1 MEINKMP
8 KNAKEFYCEK
18 CDFICSKKS
27 NYEKHLLT
35 TKHKMEIF
43 GKNGNRKNADFY
55 DCDTCNKNFK
65 SNSGLWKHK
74 KKCVTIN
81 NENNNIDVKND
92 TRRGVDYKDM
102 FLEMM
107 KQNQDLQNTLQSVI
121 PKVGNTTTNNTN
133 ITNNHYNLHV
143 FLNEQ
148 CKDAL
153 NIMDFINSLHLQF
166 NDLESTGRLGFIE
179 GTSKI
184 IINGL
189 KELDIHKR
197 PIHCSDLQNEI
208 LYVKD
213 NNIWKCDNE
222 NKDTMKKAIDEVSK
236 ANMKQLPQWITESTS
251 NKKDDEEYMKIVS
264 NIMKMDDNENDK
276 TEIIKKV
283 SKEVMINDENNTIN

>member
-1 MEINKMP
+1 MEIKKMP
-8 KNAKEFYCEK
+8 KNAQEFYCEK
-18 CDFICSKKS
+18 CDFSCNKKS
-27 NYEKHLLT
+27 NFEKHLLT
-35 TKHKMEIF
+35 TKHKMEI
-43 GKNGNRKNADFY
+43 NGNIGNGKNADFFE
-55 DCDTCNKNFK
+55 CENCSKTFK

-74 KKCVTIN
+74 KKCLTIN
-81 NENNNIDVKND
+81 NEIKTENIK
-92 TRRGVDYKDM
+92 TEIKRGLDYKDM

-107 KQNQDLQNTLQSVI
+107 KQNQELQTTLQSVI
-121 PKVGNTTTNNTN
+121 PKMGNTTTNNTN

-166 NDLESTGRLGFIE
+166 NDLESTGRLGFVE

-189 KELDIHKR
+189 KELDVHKR

-213 NNIWKCDNE
+213 DNIWKRDND
-222 NKDTMKKAIDEVSK
+222 NKDTMKKAIDEVSR
-236 ANMKQLPQWITESTS
+236 ANIKQLPQWITENSDNS
-251 NKKDDEEYMKIVS
+251 NEEEYMKIVS
-264 NIMKMDDNENDK
+264 NIMKMDDMENDK

-283 SKEVMINDENNTIN
+283 SKEVMLNDEKRSNN

>member
-1 MEINKMP
+1 MEIKKMP
-8 KNAKEFYCEK
+8 KNAQEFYCEK
-18 CDFICSKKS
+18 CDFSCNKKS
-27 NYEKHLLT
+27 NFEKHLLT
-35 TKHKMEIF
+35 TKHKMEI
-43 GKNGNRKNADFY
+43 NGNIGNGKNADFFE
-55 DCDTCNKNFK
+55 CEICSKTFK

-74 KKCVTIN
+74 KKCLTIN
-81 NENNNIDVKND
+81 NEIKTENIK
-92 TRRGVDYKDM
+92 TESKRSVDYKDM

-107 KQNQDLQNTLQSVI
+107 KQNQELQSTLQSVI
-121 PKVGNTTTNNTN
+121 PKMGNTTTNNTN
-133 ITNNHYNLHV
+133 ITNHYNLHV

-166 NDLESTGRLGFIE
+166 NDLESTGRLGFVE

-189 KELDIHKR
+189 KELDVHKR

-213 NNIWKCDNE
+213 DNIWKRDND
-222 NKDTMKKAIDEVSK
+222 NKDTMKKAIDEVSR
-236 ANMKQLPQWITESTS
+236 ANIKQLPQWITENSDNS
-251 NKKDDEEYMKIVS
+251 NEEEYMKIVS
-264 NIMKMDDNENDK
+264 NIMKMDDMENDK

-283 SKEVMINDENNTIN
+283 SKEVMLNDEKRSNN

>member
-1 MEINKMP
+1 MEIKKMP
-8 KNAKEFYCEK
+8 KNAQEFYCEK
-18 CDFICSKKS
+18 CDFSCNKKS
-27 NYEKHLLT
+27 NFEKHLLT
-35 TKHKMEIF
+35 TKHKMEI
-43 GKNGNRKNADFY
+43 NGNIGNGKNADFFE
-55 DCDTCNKNFK
+55 CENCSKTFK

-74 KKCVTIN
+74 KKCLTIN
-81 NENNNIDVKND
+81 NEIKTENIK
-92 TRRGVDYKDM
+92 TESKRSVDYKDM

-107 KQNQDLQNTLQSVI
+107 KQNQELQSTLQSVI
-121 PKVGNTTTNNTN
+121 PKMGNTTTNNTN
-133 ITNNHYNLHV
+133 ITNHYNLHV

-166 NDLESTGRLGFIE
+166 NDLESTGRLGFVE

-189 KELDIHKR
+189 KELDVHKR

-213 NNIWKCDNE
+213 DNIWKRDND
-222 NKDTMKKAIDEVSK
+222 NKDTMKKAIDEVSR
-236 ANMKQLPQWITESTS
+236 ANIKQLPQWITENSDNS
-251 NKKDDEEYMKIVS
+251 NEEEYMKIVS
-264 NIMKMDDNENDK
+264 NIMKMDDMENDK

-283 SKEVMINDENNTIN
+283 SKEVMLNDEKRSNN

>member
-1 MEINKMP
+1 MP
-8 KNAKEFYCEK
+8 KNAQEFYCEK
-18 CDFICSKKS
+18 CDFSCNKKS
-27 NYEKHLLT
+27 NFEKHLLT
-35 TKHKMEIF
+35 TKHKMEI
-43 GKNGNRKNADFY
+43 NGNIGNGKNADFFE
-55 DCDTCNKNFK
+55 CENCSKTFK

-74 KKCVTIN
+74 KKCLTIN
-81 NENNNIDVKND
+81 NEIKTENIK
-92 TRRGVDYKDM
+92 TESKRSVDYKDM

-107 KQNQDLQNTLQSVI
+107 KQNQELQSTLQSVI
-121 PKVGNTTTNNTN
+121 PKMGNTTTNNTN
-133 ITNNHYNLHV
+133 ITNHYNLHV

-166 NDLESTGRLGFIE
+166 NDLESTGRLGFVE

-189 KELDIHKR
+189 KELDVHKR

-213 NNIWKCDNE
+213 DNIWKRDND
-222 NKDTMKKAIDEVSK
+222 NKDTMKKAIDEVSR
-236 ANMKQLPQWITESTS
+236 ANIKQLPQWITENSDNS
-251 NKKDDEEYMKIVS
+251 NEEEYMKIVS
-264 NIMKMDDNENDK
+264 NIMKMDDMENDK

-283 SKEVMINDENNTIN
+283 SKEVMLNDEKRSNN

>member
-1 MEINKMP
+1 MEIKKMP
-8 KNAKEFYCEK
+8 KNAQEFYCEK
-18 CDFICSKKS
+18 CDFSCSKKS
-27 NYEKHLLT
+27 NFEKHLNT
-35 TKHKMEIF
+35 TKHKMEI
-43 GKNGNRKNADFY
+43 NGNIGNGKNADFFE
-55 DCDTCNKNFK
+55 CENCSKTFK

-74 KKCVTIN
+74 KKCLTIN
-81 NENNNIDVKND
+81 NEIKTENIK
-92 TRRGVDYKDM
+92 TESKHSVDYKDM

-107 KQNQDLQNTLQSVI
+107 KQNQELQSTLQSVI
-121 PKVGNTTTNNTN
+121 PKMGNTTTNNTN
-133 ITNNHYNLHV
+133 ITNHYNLHV

-166 NDLESTGRLGFIE
+166 NDLESTGRLGFVE

-189 KELDIHKR
+189 KELDVHKR

-213 NNIWKCDNE
+213 DNIWKRDND
-222 NKDTMKKAIDEVSK
+222 NKDTMKKAIDEVSR
-236 ANMKQLPQWITESTS
+236 ANIKQLPQWITENSDNS
-251 NKKDDEEYMKIVS
+251 NEEEYMKIVS
-264 NIMKMDDNENDK
+264 NIMKMDDMENDK

-283 SKEVMINDENNTIN
+283 SKEVMLNDEKRSNN

>member
-1 MEINKMP
+1 MEIKKMP
-8 KNAKEFYCEK
+8 KNAQEFYCEK
-18 CDFICSKKS
+18 CDFSCNKKS
-27 NYEKHLLT
+27 NFEKHLLT
-35 TKHKMEIF
+35 TKHKMEI
-43 GKNGNRKNADFY
+43 NGNIGNGKNADFFE
-55 DCDTCNKNFK
+55 CENCSKTFK

-74 KKCVTIN
+74 KKCLTIN
-81 NENNNIDVKND
+81 NEIKTENIK
-92 TRRGVDYKDM
+92 TESKHSVDYKDM

-107 KQNQDLQNTLQSVI
+107 KQNQELQSTLQSVI
-121 PKVGNTTTNNTN
+121 PKMGNTTTNNTN
-133 ITNNHYNLHV
+133 ITNHYNLHV

-166 NDLESTGRLGFIE
+166 NDLESTGRLGFVE

-189 KELDIHKR
+189 KELDVHKR

-213 NNIWKCDNE
+213 DNIWKRDND
-222 NKDTMKKAIDEVSK
+222 NKDTMKKAIDEVSR
-236 ANMKQLPQWITESTS
+236 ANIKQLPQWITENSDNS
-251 NKKDDEEYMKIVS
+251 NEEEYMKIVS
-264 NIMKMDDNENDK
+264 NIMKMDDMENDK

-283 SKEVMINDENNTIN
+283 SKEVMLNDEKRSNN